1 MAKIKITIPKESAEH
16 AEWQKRVDLIEQV
29 SPEERTDEQ
38 WDALAKLNETEP
50 ENGEGERVYYV
61 PTFDA
66 APASTLQ
73 RLPKHLFDKNGKLG
87 IDQAMDFTSAYLSLF
102 MPKSEAEKLTISQIN
117 EIGAMLNPS
126 GER

>member
-1 MAKIKITIPKESAEH
+1 MAKIKINIPKESDGH
-16 AEWQKRVDLIEQV
+16 KEWQDKVNLIEQV

-38 WDALAKLNETEP
+38 WDELAKLNETEP
-50 ENGEGERVYYV
+50 EYGEGNRVYYV

-87 IDQAMDFTSAYLSLF
+87 IDMAMEFTSSYLSLF
-102 MPKSEAEKLTISQIN
+102 MPKGEVEKLTISQIN